1 MRVCVCSESDRLQQ
15 DLQKVEQL
23 ETKITGELN
32 TLKEKILQMREGLE
46 TYSNLDALKKSGED
60 KKKVS
65 EPTAR
70 GLALGLRDS
79 LTNLSLPP
87 SLRLPVYVYCCFPL
101 LPSCDLSALV
111 VSYIKSNASQGST
124 SFST

>member
-1 MRVCVCSESDRLQQ
+1 MCVCSESDRLQQ

-70 GLALGLRDS
+70 GLALGRRDS
-79 LTNLSLPP
+79 LTHPPTPLSL
-87 SLRLPVYVYCCFPL
+87 SVRWKGLPF
-101 LPSCDLSALV
+101 LV
-111 VSYIKSNASQGST
+111 VLEE
-124 SFST
+124 FRL